1 MHLSKLIDED
11 VYKLYNI
18 EIKCLFTNHR
28 SNTRIALL
36 YDVKIIILLLYQ
48 SKKEFVADQSK
59 HTLRFQRP
67 RIMKV
72 SILLVCVMMLE
83 G

>member
-28 SNTRIALL
+28 SNTRISSL
-36 YDVKIIILLLYQ
+36 YDVKIIIILLYQ
-48 SKKEFVADQSK
+48 SKKEFVANQSK
-59 HTLRFQRP
+59 NYFAIPTPSNHET
-67 RIMKV
+67 ID
-72 SILLVCVMMLE
+72 S
-83 G
+83 